1 MCAELRAY
9 LIYAPGEGERNRAF
23 IQMFQEEGRRQGIS
37 FSYVSLEEY
46 GRRGVPDLVL
56 NRTRLPEVSRWY
68 EERGCVALHNSA
80 VVEIANDKWKTLRY
94 LLDQTQRGGL
104 PALRGEKWIPDTLY
118 FPSAKRGGRFLDMD
132 RPEGYSCIAYRD
144 GRECID
150 ATSLGAFLEGHLSLV
165 IKTVSGHG
173 GTQVASLGEGRHFS
187 GRDGEKTR
195 ILRKIEGFLERY
207 SGEDVIVQ
215 ERIACQNRDV
225 RMYILGNQMYQ
236 GVLRQGRGD
245 FRSNFSLGGEVRA
258 FCPSD
263 KQQKWMEQVLLGFEN
278 HTLGMAGMDFLLGED
293 GNLYFNELEE
303 MVGSRMLYQATDRD
317 IVKDYV
323 HWMKLCMHAADRV
336 QNLRYPDRI
345 QNLRYPDRIFS

>member
-56 NRTRLPEVSRWY
+56 NRTRLP
-68 EERGCVALHNSA
+68 
-80 VVEIANDKWKTLRY
+80 
-94 LLDQTQRGGL
+94 DQAQRGGL
-104 PALRGEKWIPDTLY
+104 PALRGEKWMPDTLY
-118 FPSAKRGGRFLDMD
+118 FPSAERGRRFLDMD

-144 GRECID
+144 GRECIG
-150 ATSLGAFLEGHLSLV
+150 ATSLGAFLEGHFSLV

-173 GTQVASLGEGRHFS
+173 GQQVASLGEGRHFS
-187 GRDGEKTR
+187 GRDGEKSR
-195 ILRKIEGFLERY
+195 ILREIEGFLERY
-207 SGEDVIVQ
+207 PGEDVIVQ

-245 FRSNFSLGGEVRA
+245 FRSNYSLGGEVRT

-263 KQQKWMEQVLLGFEN
+263 KQQKWMEQALSG
-278 HTLGMAGMDFLLGED
+278 H
-293 GNLYFNELEE
+293 
-303 MVGSRMLYQATDRD
+303 GSGYREGLCALDET
-317 IVKDYV
+317 V
-323 HWMKLCMHAADRV
+323 HACSK
-336 QNLRYPDRI
+336 Q
-345 QNLRYPDRIFS
+345 ST